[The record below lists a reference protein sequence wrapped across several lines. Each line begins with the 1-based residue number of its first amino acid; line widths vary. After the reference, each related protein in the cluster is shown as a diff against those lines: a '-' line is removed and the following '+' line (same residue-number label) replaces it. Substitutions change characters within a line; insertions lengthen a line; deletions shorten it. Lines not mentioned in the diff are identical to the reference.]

1 MKKKILIINRW
12 DDEFSD
18 YRKHLPED
26 QYDIYMLILI
36 GNEKSIEINM
46 PTDFRLATDLRFDTC
61 KDLIEDLLI
70 KNTITKYE
78 FIFAEL
84 IAFSEYD
91 LIVAAQ
97 LRDYYNIPGDNLEQ
111 VLLWRDKNL
120 MKEQLS
126 KFGIRVPKWKVPN
139 DLNDVLSFFKTCKSG
154 IVLKPMR
161 QAASVGVYICFTESE
176 VINIYPKIEVQ
187 LFEYE
192 VEEYISAP
200 IGHVDGYIQEGE
212 VKFAKVSKYIGTCL
226 SFQEGNSLASYTL
239 EDNKEANKIIAFA
252 RSCLKHLKAKNN
264 IFHLE
269 LFFADEPIFL
279 EVGMRI
285 GGGEIPWVMRD
296 VFKVN
301 LFDIWMQIIL
311 KKENI
316 VSEFDSQNAVAGFL
330 MIPLPKDKKLLEV
343 QFNGDGIQEI
353 YSSKIMSTDNIHCYS
368 GENEKMLASFRYKSN
383 NLESLIAA
391 IQKTSENF
399 RPIYAM
405 NESIYEKTSP
415 YINS

>member
-1 MKKKILIINRW
+1 MCQN
-12 DDEFSD
+12 
-18 YRKHLPED
+18 
-26 QYDIYMLILI
+26 
-36 GNEKSIEINM
+36 GN
-46 PTDFRLATDLRFDTC
+46 
-61 KDLIEDLLI
+61 
-70 KNTITKYE
+70 
-78 FIFAEL
+78 
-84 IAFSEYD
+84 
-91 LIVAAQ
+91 V
-97 LRDYYNIPGDNLEQ
+97 
-111 VLLWRDKNL
+111 
-120 MKEQLS
+120 
-126 KFGIRVPKWKVPN
+126 
-139 DLNDVLSFFKTCKSG
+139 
-154 IVLKPMR
+154 
-161 QAASVGVYICFTESE
+161 
-176 VINIYPKIEVQ
+176 YPKIEEH
-187 LFEYE
+187 LLEYE
-192 VEEYISAP
+192 VEEFISAP

-226 SFQEGNSLASYTL
+226 SYQEGNSLASYTL
-239 EDNKEANKIIAFA
+239 DNNKESNKIIEFA
-252 RSCLKHLKAKNN
+252 SSCLKHLKAKNN

-285 GGGEIPWVMRD
+285 GGGEILWVMRD

-301 LFDIWMQIIL
+301 LFDIWMRILL

-316 VSEFDSQNAVAGFL
+316 VSEENTQNTVAGFL
-330 MIPLPKDKKLLEV
+330 MIPLPKDKKLIEV
-343 QFNGDGIQEI
+343 QFNDDGIQEI
-353 YSSKIMSTDNIHCYS
+353 YSSKIMSAENIHCFS